1 MSSCSP
7 NQDDRWPQRKGH
19 CLQCRCVFG
28 EGNGWDILYDLVDV
42 WPLGSQTAWQ
52 LNFILVTKGGK
63 KTSAINNCCPGGK
76 PLPQAALG
84 PQTASRP
91 ACPRLATGRLRDSGS
106 PGAQWEAGERVK
118 GSRAWVQIEVSQ
130 IVDKL
135 SKGNRQLPSQRTFHP
150 ANLLLTHSQVA
161 VAAPTSGLSPL
172 LGGLSPAS
180 FP

>member
-1 MSSCSP
+1 M
-7 NQDDRWPQRKGH
+7 
-19 CLQCRCVFG
+19 FG

-42 WPLGSQTAWQ
+42 WHLGSQTSWQ
-52 LNFILVTKGGK
+52 LNFILVTKGGE
-63 KTSAINNCCPGGK
+63 KTLAINNCCPGRG

-84 PQTASRP
+84 PLAASRP
-91 ACPRLATGRLRDSGS
+91 VCPRLATGRLRDSGG

-118 GSRAWVQIEVSQ
+118 GSRAWVQSEVSQ

-180 FP
+180 FPQSPPPQAQVKI